1 MTNGL
6 ERPLT
11 NPALASYHE
20 TQVRSSELTL
30 DFMQSGWGT
39 SPETPRQP
47 DRDHLSRPPG
57 ANSRPGKYGGH
68 EIRDAQFYSSTPE
81 PLFPFPG
88 ERGFWLFRADSRIE

>member
-1 MTNGL
+1 
-6 ERPLT
+6 
-11 NPALASYHE
+11 
-20 TQVRSSELTL
+20 L

-68 EIRDAQFYSSTPE
+68 EIRDAQI
-81 PLFPFPG
+81 LFQHSWTSFPIPG
-88 ERGFWLFRADSRIE
+88 TRGFVFL